1 MSELR
6 ISHRLKCEDLDR
18 LSNIYE
24 ENLANLKATKLENEM
39 IREKVML
46 NSLHNYNF
54 S

>member
-6 ISHRLKCEDLDR
+6 NRLKCEELDR

-39 IREKVML
+39 IREKL
-46 NSLHNYNF
+46 
-54 S
+54 